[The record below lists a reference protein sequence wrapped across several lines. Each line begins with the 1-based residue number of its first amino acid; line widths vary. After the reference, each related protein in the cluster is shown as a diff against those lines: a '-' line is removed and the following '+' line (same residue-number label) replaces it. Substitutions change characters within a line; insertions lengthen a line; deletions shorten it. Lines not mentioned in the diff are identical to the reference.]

1 MADLKVGSTTGGSV
15 IWHQGNFPLNP
26 AGDDVL
32 YKSFKIYSEYNK
44 PQATDNDFVSKANG
58 GTKSQGFQKE
68 VEFKEGVKIS
78 ATFSGGSDL
87 NGLYSGNG
95 DGASREKANMD
106 LRSWYGIGIWNT
118 CTSDGIQGRTIWFN
132 ARSGKV
138 ETVGNIVSGQQVISN
153 ASVPTGPAHLTRKD
167 YVDGAINIVTA
178 NANSRVLRSGDTM
191 TGNLTAPNLF
201 SQNPASQPSHVP
213 RFDQIV
219 IKDSVQDFGYY

>member
-44 PQATDNDFVSKANG
+44 PQAADNDFVSKANG
-58 GTKSQGFQKE
+58 GTYASKVTFNG
-68 VEFKEGVKIS
+68 GVQIPY
-78 ATFSGGSDL
+78 AINNTNQSGI
-87 NGLYSGNG
+87 YPGNG
-95 DGASREKANMD
+95 DAATFVTANID
-106 LRSWYGIGIWNT
+106 IVSWYGVGFK
-118 CTSDGIQGRTIWFN
+118 SSQGSAGRTVVIN
-132 ARSGKV
+132 TRNGDISTKGVVSAAGQVRSDM
-138 ETVGNIVSGQQVISN
+138 
-153 ASVPTGPAHLTRKD
+153 PTPIAANDLTRKD
-167 YVDGAINIVTA
+167 YVDGAINTVTA

-191 TGNLTAPNLF
+191 IGNLTAPNFF

>member
-44 PQATDNDFVSKANG
+44 PQAADNDFVSKANG
-58 GTKSQGFQKE
+58 GTYLNKVIFNKGMTVPGAGSGDNGIFA
-68 VEFKEGVKIS
+68 GPGDN
-78 ATFSGGSDL
+78 ATYDTT
-87 NGLYSGNG
+87 
-95 DGASREKANMD
+95 NMD
-106 LRSWYGIGIWNT
+106 IVSWYGIGFKSSQGSAARTVVINT
-118 CTSDGIQGRTIWFN
+118 RNGDINTKGVVSATGQVRSDAAAPIAAN
-132 ARSGKV
+132 D
-138 ETVGNIVSGQQVISN
+138 
-153 ASVPTGPAHLTRKD
+153 LTRKD
-167 YVDGAINIVTA
+167 YVDGAINTVTA

-191 TGNLTAPNLF
+191 TGNLTAPNFF

>member
-44 PQATDNDFVSKANG
+44 PQAADNDFVSKANG
-58 GTKSQGFQKE
+58 GTYASKVTFNG
-68 VEFKEGVKIS
+68 GVQIPY
-78 ATFSGGSDL
+78 AINNTNQSGI
-87 NGLYSGNG
+87 YPGNG
-95 DGASREKANMD
+95 DAATFVTANID
-106 LRSWYGIGIWNT
+106 IVSWYGVGFK
-118 CTSDGIQGRTIWFN
+118 SSQGSAGRTVVIN
-132 ARSGKV
+132 TRNGDISTKGVVSAAGQVRSDM
-138 ETVGNIVSGQQVISN
+138 
-153 ASVPTGPAHLTRKD
+153 PTPIAANDLTRKD
-167 YVDGAINIVTA
+167 YVDGAINTVTV

-191 TGNLTAPNLF
+191 IGNLTAPNFF

>member
-44 PQATDNDFVSKANG
+44 PQAADNDFVSKANG
-58 GTKSQGFQKE
+58 GTYASKVTFNG
-68 VEFKEGVKIS
+68 GVQIPCPPNIMY
-78 ATFSGGSDL
+78 TSGV
-87 NGLYSGNG
+87 YSGNG
-95 DGASREKANMD
+95 DAATFDKANID
-106 LRSWYGIGIWNT
+106 IVSWYGVGFK
-118 CTSDGIQGRTIWFN
+118 SSFGSAGRTVVIN
-132 ARSGKV
+132 TRNGDINTKGVVSAAGQVRSSAAAPIAA
-138 ETVGNIVSGQQVISN
+138 ND
-153 ASVPTGPAHLTRKD
+153 LTRKD
-167 YVDGAINIVTA
+167 YVDGAINNVTA

-191 TGNLTAPNLF
+191 TGNLTAPNFF

>member
-44 PQATDNDFVSKANG
+44 PQAADNDFVSKANG
-58 GTKSQGFQKE
+58 GTYLNKVIFNKGMTVPGAGSGDNGIFA
-68 VEFKEGVKIS
+68 GPGDN
-78 ATFSGGSDL
+78 ATYDTT
-87 NGLYSGNG
+87 NI
-95 DGASREKANMD
+95 DIV
-106 LRSWYGIGIWNT
+106 SWYGIGFKSSQGSAARTVVINT
-118 CTSDGIQGRTIWFN
+118 RNGDISTKGVVS
-132 ARSGKV
+132 A
-138 ETVGNIVSGQQVISN
+138 SGQVRSDAAAPIAAN
-153 ASVPTGPAHLTRKD
+153 DLTRKD
-167 YVDGAINIVTA
+167 YVDRAINTVTA

-191 TGNLTAPNLF
+191 TGNLTAPNFF

>member
-44 PQATDNDFVSKANG
+44 PQAVDNDFVSKANG
-58 GTKSQGFQKE
+58 GTYLNKVIFNKGMTVPGAGSGDNGIFA
-68 VEFKEGVKIS
+68 GPGDN
-78 ATFSGGSDL
+78 ATYDTT
-87 NGLYSGNG
+87 
-95 DGASREKANMD
+95 NMD
-106 LRSWYGIGIWNT
+106 IVSWYGIGFKSSQGT
-118 CTSDGIQGRTIWFN
+118 AGRTVVIN
-132 ARSGKV
+132 TRNGDISTKGAVSA
-138 ETVGNIVSGQQVISN
+138 SGQVKSDAAAPIAAN
-153 ASVPTGPAHLTRKD
+153 DLTRKD
-167 YVDGAINIVTA
+167 YVDGAINTVTV

-191 TGNLTAPNLF
+191 TGNLTAPNFF

>member
-58 GTKSQGFQKE
+58 GTYASKVTFNG
-68 VEFKEGVKIS
+68 GVQIPY
-78 ATFSGGSDL
+78 AINNTNQCGI
-87 NGLYSGNG
+87 YPGNG
-95 DGASREKANMD
+95 DAATFATANID
-106 LRSWYGIGIWNT
+106 IVSWYGVGFK
-118 CTSDGIQGRTIWFN
+118 SSQGSAGRTVVIN
-132 ARSGKV
+132 TRNGDISTKGVVSAAGQVRSDM
-138 ETVGNIVSGQQVISN
+138 
-153 ASVPTGPAHLTRKD
+153 PTPVAANDLTRKD
-167 YVDGAINIVTA
+167 YVDGAINTVTA
-178 NANSRVLRSGDTM
+178 NADSRVFRKGDTM
-191 TGNLTAPNLF
+191 TGNLTAPNFF
-201 SQNPASQPSHVP
+201 SQNPAFQPSHVP

>member
-44 PQATDNDFVSKANG
+44 PQAADNDFVSKANG
-58 GTKSQGFQKE
+58 GTYLNR
-68 VEFKEGVKIS
+68 V
-78 ATFSGGSDL
+78 TFNRGIQVPGAG
-87 NGLYSGNG
+87 NGLTGMFVGPG
-95 DGASREKANMD
+95 DGATYDNVNLD
-106 LRSWYGIGIWNT
+106 IISWYGIGFK
-118 CTSDGIQGRTIWFN
+118 SSQGTGPRTIVFN
-132 ARSGKV
+132 VRDGEISAR
-138 ETVGNIVSGQQVISN
+138 GNINSRRQVRAEAAAPIAAN
-153 ASVPTGPAHLTRKD
+153 DLTRKD
-167 YVDGAINIVTA
+167 YVDGAINTVTA

-191 TGNLTAPNLF
+191 TGNLTAPNFF

>member
-44 PQATDNDFVSKANG
+44 PQAADNDFVSKANG
-58 GTKSQGFQKE
+58 GTYLNKVIFNKGMTVPGAGSGDNGIFA
-68 VEFKEGVKIS
+68 GPGDN
-78 ATFSGGSDL
+78 ATYDTT
-87 NGLYSGNG
+87 
-95 DGASREKANMD
+95 NMD
-106 LRSWYGIGIWNT
+106 IVSWYGIGFKSSQGSAARTVVINT
-118 CTSDGIQGRTIWFN
+118 RNGDISTKGVVS
-132 ARSGKV
+132 A
-138 ETVGNIVSGQQVISN
+138 SGQVRSDAAAPIAVN
-153 ASVPTGPAHLTRKD
+153 DLTRKD
-167 YVDGAINIVTA
+167 YVDGAINTVTA
-178 NANSRVLRSGDTM
+178 NADSRVLRKGDTM
-191 TGNLTAPNLF
+191 TGNLTAPNFF

>member
-44 PQATDNDFVSKANG
+44 PQAADNDFVSKANG
-58 GTKSQGFQKE
+58 GTYASKVTFNA
-68 VEFKEGVKIS
+68 GVQVPYAINN
-78 ATFSGGSDL
+78 TNQSGIFP
-87 NGLYSGNG
+87 GNG
-95 DGASREKANMD
+95 DAATFATANID
-106 LRSWYGIGIWNT
+106 IVSWYGIGFK
-118 CTSDGIQGRTIWFN
+118 SSQGSADRTVVIN
-132 ARSGKV
+132 ARTGDISTKGGFYATGPV
-138 ETVGNIVSGQQVISN
+138 RSN
-153 ASVPTGPAHLTRKD
+153 ATAPIAANDLTRKD
-167 YVDGAINIVTA
+167 YVDGAINTVTA
-178 NANSRVLRSGDTM
+178 NADSRVFRKGDTM
-191 TGNLTAPNLF
+191 TGNLTAPNFF

>member
-44 PQATDNDFVSKANG
+44 PQAADNDFVSKANG
-58 GTKSQGFQKE
+58 GTYLKKVIFNK
-68 VEFKEGVKIS
+68 GVAVK
-78 ATFSGGSDL
+78 TVDNQT
-87 NGLYSGNG
+87 NGVYPGNG
-95 DGASREKANMD
+95 DAATFAMANID
-106 LRSWYGIGIWNT
+106 IVSWNGIGFK
-118 CTSDGIQGRTIWFN
+118 SSQGSADRTVVIN
-132 ARSGKV
+132 VRNGDISTKGVVTA
-138 ETVGNIVSGQQVISN
+138 VGQIRSN
-153 ASVPTGPAHLTRKD
+153 AVSPVAANDLTRKD
-167 YVDGAINIVTA
+167 YVDGAINTVTA

-191 TGNLTAPNLF
+191 TGNLTAPNFF

>member
-44 PQATDNDFVSKANG
+44 PQAADNDFVSKANG
-58 GTKSQGFQKE
+58 GTYLNKVIFNKGMTVPGAGSGDNGIFA
-68 VEFKEGVKIS
+68 GS
-78 ATFSGGSDL
+78 GDNATYDTT
-87 NGLYSGNG
+87 
-95 DGASREKANMD
+95 NMD
-106 LRSWYGIGIWNT
+106 IVSWYGIGFKSSQGT
-118 CTSDGIQGRTIWFN
+118 AGRTVVIN
-132 ARSGKV
+132 TRNGDISTKGAVSA
-138 ETVGNIVSGQQVISN
+138 SGQVKSDAAAPIAAN
-153 ASVPTGPAHLTRKD
+153 DLTRKD
-167 YVDGAINIVTA
+167 YVDGAINTVTA

-191 TGNLTAPNLF
+191 TGNLTAPNFF

>member
-44 PQATDNDFVSKANG
+44 PQAADNDFVSKANG
-58 GTKSQGFQKE
+58 CTYLNKVIFNKGMTVPGAGSGDNGIFA
-68 VEFKEGVKIS
+68 GPGDN
-78 ATFSGGSDL
+78 ATYDTT
-87 NGLYSGNG
+87 NI
-95 DGASREKANMD
+95 DIV
-106 LRSWYGIGIWNT
+106 SWYGIGFKSSQGSAARTVVINT
-118 CTSDGIQGRTIWFN
+118 RNGDISTKGVVSAAGQVRSDM
-132 ARSGKV
+132 
-138 ETVGNIVSGQQVISN
+138 
-153 ASVPTGPAHLTRKD
+153 PTPIAANDLTRKD
-167 YVDGAINIVTA
+167 YVDGAINTVTA
-178 NANSRVLRSGDTM
+178 NANSRVLHSGDTM
-191 TGNLTAPNLF
+191 TGNLTAPNFF

>member
-44 PQATDNDFVSKANG
+44 PQAVDNDFVSKANG
-58 GTKSQGFQKE
+58 GTYLNKVIFNKGMTVPGAGSGDNGIFA
-68 VEFKEGVKIS
+68 GPGDN
-78 ATFSGGSDL
+78 ATYDTT
-87 NGLYSGNG
+87 
-95 DGASREKANMD
+95 NMD
-106 LRSWYGIGIWNT
+106 IVSWYGIGFKSSQGSAARTVVINT
-118 CTSDGIQGRTIWFN
+118 RNGDISTKGVVSAAGQVRSDAAAPIAAN
-132 ARSGKV
+132 D
-138 ETVGNIVSGQQVISN
+138 
-153 ASVPTGPAHLTRKD
+153 LTRKD
-167 YVDGAINIVTA
+167 YVDGAINTVTA
-178 NANSRVLRSGDTM
+178 NADSRVFRKGDTM
-191 TGNLTAPNLF
+191 TGNLTAPNFF

>member
-44 PQATDNDFVSKANG
+44 PQAADNDFVSKANG
-58 GTKSQGFQKE
+58 GTYASKVTFNA
-68 VEFKEGVKIS
+68 GVQVPYAINN
-78 ATFSGGSDL
+78 TNQCGI
-87 NGLYSGNG
+87 YPGNG
-95 DGASREKANMD
+95 DNATFAVANID
-106 LRSWYGIGIWNT
+106 IVSWNGIGFK
-118 CTSDGIQGRTIWFN
+118 SSQGSAERTVVIN
-132 ARSGKV
+132 ARNGDISTKGV
-138 ETVGNIVSGQQVISN
+138 VTAVGQIRSN
-153 ASVPTGPAHLTRKD
+153 AVAPIAANDLTRKD
-167 YVDGAINIVTA
+167 YVDGAINTVTA
-178 NANSRVLRSGDTM
+178 NANSRVLRSGDIM
-191 TGNLTAPNLF
+191 TGNLTAPNFF

>member
-44 PQATDNDFVSKANG
+44 PQAADNDFVSKANG
-58 GTKSQGFQKE
+58 GTYLNKVIFNKGMTVPGAGSGDNGIFA
-68 VEFKEGVKIS
+68 GPGDN
-78 ATFSGGSDL
+78 ATYDTK
-87 NGLYSGNG
+87 NI
-95 DGASREKANMD
+95 DIV
-106 LRSWYGIGIWNT
+106 SWYGIGFKSSQGSAARTVVINT
-118 CTSDGIQGRTIWFN
+118 RNGDISTKGVVS
-132 ARSGKV
+132 A
-138 ETVGNIVSGQQVISN
+138 SGQVRSDAAAPIAVN
-153 ASVPTGPAHLTRKD
+153 DLTRKD
-167 YVDGAINIVTA
+167 YVDGAINTVTA

-191 TGNLTAPNLF
+191 TGNLTAPNFF

>member
-58 GTKSQGFQKE
+58 GTYASKVTFNG
-68 VEFKEGVKIS
+68 GVQIPY
-78 ATFSGGSDL
+78 AINNTNQCGI
-87 NGLYSGNG
+87 YPGNG
-95 DGASREKANMD
+95 DAATFATANID
-106 LRSWYGIGIWNT
+106 IVSWYGVGFK
-118 CTSDGIQGRTIWFN
+118 SSQGSAGRTVVIN
-132 ARSGKV
+132 TRNGDISTKGVVSAAGQVRSDM
-138 ETVGNIVSGQQVISN
+138 
-153 ASVPTGPAHLTRKD
+153 PTPVAANDLTRKD
-167 YVDGAINIVTA
+167 YVDGAINTVTA

-191 TGNLTAPNLF
+191 TGNLTAPNFF

-219 IKDSVQDFGYY
+219 IKDSVQDFGY

>member
-44 PQATDNDFVSKANG
+44 PQAADNDFVSKANG
-58 GTKSQGFQKE
+58 GTYASKVTFNG
-68 VEFKEGVKIS
+68 GVQVPYAINN
-78 ATFSGGSDL
+78 TNQCGI
-87 NGLYSGNG
+87 YPGNG
-95 DGASREKANMD
+95 DNATFAVANID
-106 LRSWYGIGIWNT
+106 IVSWNGIGFK
-118 CTSDGIQGRTIWFN
+118 SSQGSAERTVVIN
-132 ARSGKV
+132 ARNGDISTKGV
-138 ETVGNIVSGQQVISN
+138 VTAIGQVRSN
-153 ASVPTGPAHLTRKD
+153 ATSPIAANDLTRKD
-167 YVDGAINIVTA
+167 YVDGAINTVTA

-191 TGNLTAPNLF
+191 TGNLTAPNFF

>member
-44 PQATDNDFVSKANG
+44 PQAADNDFVSKANG
-58 GTKSQGFQKE
+58 GTYAATVRFNGGVHVPPIGSSQQC
-68 VEFKEGVKIS
+68 GV
-78 ATFSGGSDL
+78 
-87 NGLYSGNG
+87 YPGNG
-95 DGASREKANMD
+95 DTATFDAANID
-106 LRSWYGIGIWNT
+106 IVSWYGVGFK
-118 CTSDGIQGRTIWFN
+118 SSFGSVGRTVVIN
-132 ARSGKV
+132 TRNGDINTKGVVSAAGQVRSDA
-138 ETVGNIVSGQQVISN
+138 TAPIAAND
-153 ASVPTGPAHLTRKD
+153 LTRKD
-167 YVDGAINIVTA
+167 YVDGAINTVTA

-191 TGNLTAPNLF
+191 TGNLTAPNFF

>member
-44 PQATDNDFVSKANG
+44 PQAADNDFVSKANG
-58 GTKSQGFQKE
+58 GTYLNKVIFNKGMTVPGAGSGDNGIFA
-68 VEFKEGVKIS
+68 GPGDN
-78 ATFSGGSDL
+78 ATYDTT
-87 NGLYSGNG
+87 NI
-95 DGASREKANMD
+95 DIV
-106 LRSWYGIGIWNT
+106 SWYGIGFKSSQGSAARTVVINT
-118 CTSDGIQGRTIWFN
+118 RNGDISTKGVVS
-132 ARSGKV
+132 A
-138 ETVGNIVSGQQVISN
+138 SGQVRSDAAAPIAAN
-153 ASVPTGPAHLTRKD
+153 DLTRKD
-167 YVDGAINIVTA
+167 YVDRAINTVTA
-178 NANSRVLRSGDTM
+178 NADSRVLRKGDTM
-191 TGNLTAPNLF
+191 TGNLTAPNFF

>member
-44 PQATDNDFVSKANG
+44 PQAADNDFVSKANG
-58 GTKSQGFQKE
+58 GTYLNKVIFNKGMTVPGAGSGDNGIFA
-68 VEFKEGVKIS
+68 GPGDN
-78 ATFSGGSDL
+78 ATYDTT
-87 NGLYSGNG
+87 NI
-95 DGASREKANMD
+95 DIV
-106 LRSWYGIGIWNT
+106 SWYGIGFKSSQGSAARTVVINT
-118 CTSDGIQGRTIWFN
+118 RNGDINTKGVVS
-132 ARSGKV
+132 A
-138 ETVGNIVSGQQVISN
+138 SGQVRSDAAAPIAAN
-153 ASVPTGPAHLTRKD
+153 DLTRKD
-167 YVDGAINIVTA
+167 YVDRAINTVTA
-178 NANSRVLRSGDTM
+178 NADSRVLRKGDTM
-191 TGNLTAPNLF
+191 TGNLTAPNFF

>member
-44 PQATDNDFVSKANG
+44 PQAADNDFVSKANG
-58 GTKSQGFQKE
+58 GIYASKVTFNA
-68 VEFKEGVKIS
+68 GVQVPYAINN
-78 ATFSGGSDL
+78 TNQSGI
-87 NGLYSGNG
+87 YPGNG
-95 DGASREKANMD
+95 DAATFVTANID
-106 LRSWYGIGIWNT
+106 IVSWYGVGFK
-118 CTSDGIQGRTIWFN
+118 SSQGSAGRTVVIN
-132 ARSGKV
+132 TRNGDISTKGVVSAAGQVRSDAAAPIAA
-138 ETVGNIVSGQQVISN
+138 ND
-153 ASVPTGPAHLTRKD
+153 LTRKD
-167 YVDGAINIVTA
+167 YVDGAINTVTA

-191 TGNLTAPNLF
+191 IGNLTAPNFF

>member
-58 GTKSQGFQKE
+58 GTYASKVTFNG
-68 VEFKEGVKIS
+68 GVQIPY
-78 ATFSGGSDL
+78 AINNTNQCGI
-87 NGLYSGNG
+87 YPGNG
-95 DGASREKANMD
+95 DAATFATANID
-106 LRSWYGIGIWNT
+106 IVSWYGVGFK
-118 CTSDGIQGRTIWFN
+118 SSQGSAGRTVVIN
-132 ARSGKV
+132 TRNGDISTKGVVSAAGQVRSDM
-138 ETVGNIVSGQQVISN
+138 
-153 ASVPTGPAHLTRKD
+153 PTPVAANDLTRKD
-167 YVDGAINIVTA
+167 YVDGAINTVTA

-191 TGNLTAPNLF
+191 TGNLTAPNFF

>member
-68 VEFKEGVKIS
+68 VEFKEGVRIS

-118 CTSDGIQGRTIWFN
+118 CTGDGIQGRTIWFN

>member
-44 PQATDNDFVSKANG
+44 PQAADNDFVSKANG
-58 GTKSQGFQKE
+58 GTYLNKVIFNKGMTVPGAGSGDNGIFA
-68 VEFKEGVKIS
+68 GPGDN
-78 ATFSGGSDL
+78 ATYDTT
-87 NGLYSGNG
+87 
-95 DGASREKANMD
+95 NMD
-106 LRSWYGIGIWNT
+106 IVSWYGIGFKSSQGSAARTVVINT
-118 CTSDGIQGRTIWFN
+118 RNGDISTKGVVS
-132 ARSGKV
+132 A
-138 ETVGNIVSGQQVISN
+138 SGQVRSDAAAPIAAN
-153 ASVPTGPAHLTRKD
+153 DLTRKD
-167 YVDGAINIVTA
+167 YVDRAINTVTA
-178 NANSRVLRSGDTM
+178 NADSRVLRKGDTM
-191 TGNLTAPNLF
+191 TGNLTAPNFF